1 MTRFLAAA
9 GAGSM
14 LALTVATPAGA
25 VPGPRSEQWWFSAWE
40 IQKKVWPVSQGAGVT
55 VAVID
60 TGVNASLPE
69 FQGAVVPGADLEG
82 GSGGGRT
89 DTDTATGG
97 HGTGMAALIAS
108 QGGRTGFVGVAPQ
121 SKIMPLTAKSPPT
134 IAKAIRHAAD
144 NGAKVVSISQGFP
157 ARGGC
162 QPDLQQ
168 AVGHAIQKDVVVVV
182 SAGNQGNAANP
193 SNNPAN
199 CAGVLAVGAV
209 DNKKNAWVGTQRQPY
224 VAVAAPGAPVTSVGR
239 NGALV
244 GNVIGTSQA
253 AALTSG
259 VAALVRSKNPQMSNR
274 EVVQR
279 IIASAVDA
287 GPPGKDNM
295 TGAGVVIPERALTAT
310 VPKSAPNPVFDKYDQ
325 WAKTQGAGGQAG
337 GSSAP
342 VAETQNND
350 DRNSIITL
358 VIAVGAILAVV
369 LVAVIILFVV
379 KRKSGGG
386 RPPSGGGGY
395 GGGGYGG
402 GPGQQAGGPPPGW
415 GAGAP
420 QGGPGQS
427 GGYPRPPQGG
437 QGGGYPTPPQGPPG
451 QQGPPPG
458 YRR

>member
-9 GAGSM
+9 GASSL

-40 IQKKVWPVSQGAGVT
+40 VQKKVWPVSQGAGVT

-60 TGVNASLPE
+60 TGVNAQLPE
-69 FQGAVVPGADLEG
+69 FQGGVVVPGSDLDR
-82 GSGGGRT
+82 GSGDGRT
-89 DTDTATGG
+89 DTDAEKGG

-121 SKIMPLTAKSPPT
+121 AKIMPITAGNPAA
-134 IAKAIRHAAD
+134 IAKGIRYAAD
-144 NGAKVVSISQGFP
+144 HGAKVISISQGFI
-157 ARGGC
+157 ANRGC

-168 AVGHAIQKDVVVVV
+168 AVGYAIQKDAVIVV
-182 SAGNQGNAANP
+182 SAGNEGNRANP

-209 DNKKNAWVGTQRQPY
+209 DNKKKAWIGTQRQPY

-239 NGALV
+239 NGTLV
-244 GNVIGTSQA
+244 GDVIGTSQA
-253 AALTSG
+253 AALTSA
-259 VAALVRSKNPQMSNR
+259 VAALVRSKHPQMPNR

-295 TGAGVVIPERALTAT
+295 TGAGVIIPERALNAN
-310 VPKSAPNPVFDKYDQ
+310 VPKSAPNPVFAKYDQ
-325 WAKTQGAGGQAG
+325 WARTQPQGQGGQTG
-337 GSSAP
+337 TQAP
-342 VAETQNND
+342 GVAEPKNND

-358 VIAVGAILAVV
+358 VIAVGGILGVVLLAVV
-369 LVAVIILFVV
+369 IFVFS
-379 KRKSGGG
+379 KRGGKG
-386 RPPSGGGGY
+386 GPPSGGF
-395 GGGGYGG
+395 GGGPGM

-420 QGGPGQS
+420 GQS
-427 GGYPRPPQGG
+427 GGYPM
-437 QGGGYPTPPQGPPG
+437 PPQGPPG
-451 QQGPPPG
+451 QQGPPPR
-458 YRR
+458 YRG